1 MKKTAL
7 TVLLLCVVA
16 LQYVGAQTYK
26 TITSPNGKVELTIFS
41 SQWGVPGYSIKVD
54 GDTLINDSQ
63 LGLRYSGSESSGHF
77 IEKVNYKWERTDSL
91 AQVKYNEMIVSFN
104 QPYKGVYRVYAR
116 AYDNGYALKQA
127 YKLGSAE
134 KTFLQDD
141 NTAISFA
148 SEAEVMQNGNRL
160 DVDSISAIP
169 FPVDIKLENGKGLT
183 LSCDALE
190 GYPQM
195 NLSSYPQLHN
205 VLKVGLVPM
214 YKGNDLVKAVLPIE
228 FETPFVRVEIKD

>member
-7 TVLLLCVVA
+7 TILLLCFIA

-26 TITSPNGKVELTIFS
+26 TITSPNGKVELTIFT
-41 SQWGVPGYSIKVD
+41 SQWGVPGYTIKVV

-91 AQVKYNEMIVSFN
+91 SQVKYNEMIVSFN
-104 QPYKGVYRVYAR
+104 QPYKGSYKVYAR
-116 AYDNGYALKQA
+116 AFDNGYALKQA

-141 NTAISFA
+141 NTVICFA
-148 SEAEVMQNGNRL
+148 SEAEVIQNGNTL
-160 DVDSISAIP
+160 NIDSISSLP
-169 FPVDIKLENGKGLT
+169 FPVDIKLKDGKELT
-183 LSCDALE
+183 ISCDTLE

-195 NLSSYPQLHN
+195 KLNSYPGLHN
-205 VLKVGLVPM
+205 VLKVVLEPM
-214 YKGNDLVKAVLPIE
+214 YKGNDLVKAVLPDA
-228 FETPFVRVEIKD
+228 FESPFIRVEVKE